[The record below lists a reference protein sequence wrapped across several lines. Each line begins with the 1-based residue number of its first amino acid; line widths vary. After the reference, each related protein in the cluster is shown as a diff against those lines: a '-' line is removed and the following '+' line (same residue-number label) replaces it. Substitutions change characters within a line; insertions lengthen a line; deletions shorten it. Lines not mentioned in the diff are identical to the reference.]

1 MISPTNPKVSVVIP
15 NYNHA
20 RFLRERIESV
30 LAQTY
35 QDFEMILLD
44 DCSTDESRS
53 ILSEY
58 SVDERVRIEFNDK
71 NSGSTFS
78 QWNKGVRLA
87 LGDFIWIA
95 ESDDYADKLFLEQ
108 LMGVLLN
115 EPEVILAY
123 CRSRKVHQNDQQ
135 DGFVDFY
142 HVDRDPG
149 RWSSNFRSVGREECE
164 KYFVYSNPIP
174 NASAVVFRKSVY
186 DRVGGA
192 DECLRLCGDWK
203 LWAAMALE
211 GSVAYLSAPL
221 NCFRSHGSNVSST
234 SVYGGL
240 NIAERL
246 EVIDWILERVRV
258 PESTLEI
265 IRSDSVSAW
274 LGAVMSLHVPFSMKR
289 RVMRDARALD
299 PYALRRIWGPAMTIL
314 RLKWS
319 KYSRKSNASS

>member
-1 MISPTNPKVSVVIP
+1 MISTPNPKVSVVIP

-20 RFLRERIESV
+20 RFLRKRIESV
-30 LAQTY
+30 LMQTY

-58 SVDERVRIEFNDK
+58 SFDTRVRIEFNDE

-95 ESDDYADKLFLEQ
+95 ESDDYADKEFLEQ
-108 LMGVLLN
+108 LVGVLLN
-115 EPEVILAY
+115 EPEVTLAY
-123 CRSRKVHQNDQQ
+123 CRSRKVYQNDQQ

-142 HVDRDPG
+142 HVDRDTG
-149 RWSSNFRSVGREECE
+149 RWRSNFRSVGRDECE
-164 KYFVYSNPIP
+164 KYFVHSNPIP
-174 NASAVVFRKSVY
+174 NASAVVFRKSIY

-192 DECLRLCGDWK
+192 DESLRLCGDWK

-221 NCFRSHGSNVSST
+221 NYFRFHGSNVSST
-234 SVYGGL
+234 SAYSGL
-240 NIAERL
+240 NVAERL
-246 EVIDWILERVRV
+246 EGIDWILQRVKV

-265 IRSDSVSAW
+265 IRSEAISAW
-274 LGAVMSLHVPFSMKR
+274 LGTVMSLHVPLSMKR
-289 RVMRDARALD
+289 RVIRDARALD
-299 PYALRRIWGPAMTIL
+299 PHALRRTWGPAMTIL

-319 KYSRKSNASS
+319 KYSRKSHAPS